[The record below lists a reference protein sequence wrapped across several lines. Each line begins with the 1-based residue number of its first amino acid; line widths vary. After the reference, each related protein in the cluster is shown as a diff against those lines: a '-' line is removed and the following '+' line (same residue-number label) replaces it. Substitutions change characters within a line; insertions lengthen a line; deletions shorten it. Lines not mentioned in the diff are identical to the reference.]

1 MACARTINIT
11 CHSTVDGVPEIS
23 VQDCAQTVAIAIEHH
38 KLHWSAKKFFFQKS
52 LNVKMI
58 LGYIKIAEPKY
69 ALSFFELAL
78 VFEI

>member
-1 MACARTINIT
+1 MLCLFIPLVN
-11 CHSTVDGVPEIS
+11 
-23 VQDCAQTVAIAIEHH
+23 
-38 KLHWSAKKFFFQKS
+38 KKFFFQKS

-78 VFEI
+78 DFEIQRNYFFRISAY